1 MATQKP
7 AKERQTWQT
16 SPSSSSSSANSLN
29 KSMNGPIMTQS
40 NRSKTAKR
48 SVTPNSRAQ
57 DSRRSVTPVP
67 RGHNNAG
74 DLDSVK
80 PVTITKRPVTPV
92 SRPHNSPGDLDSVKP
107 LTTKRS
113 VTPLNRT
120 TSIIAHDPE
129 PGRVRVA
136 VRLRP
141 RNNEDLASDVDFADC
156 VELQPELKKLSLK
169 KNNWSSESYKFDEV
183 FTESASQK
191 RIYEVVAKP
200 VVESVLSGYNGTIMA
215 YGQTGTGKTYTVGNL
230 GKNDASERG
239 IIVRAVEDIITSTS
253 LAHESVEFSYIQ
265 LYMETIQ
272 DLLAPEKVN
281 IPVVEDAKTG
291 EVLLPG
297 ASVIKIHD
305 LDHFM
310 ELLQYGEANRHAA
323 NTKLNTSS
331 SRSHAILMVS
341 VKRSIVGKG
350 KSHTSCENVTV
361 TEAHSDLGIDK
372 IRKGKLLI
380 VDLAGSERID
390 KSGSEGLL
398 LEEAKFINLSLTALG
413 KCINAL
419 AESSPHIP
427 TRDSKLTR
435 ILRDSFG
442 GSARTSLII
451 TIGPSA
457 RHHAETTSTI
467 MFGQRAMKVVN
478 VMKVKEEFDYE
489 RLSRKL
495 ESQVDNLTKEID
507 RQQKLRDNY
516 KNEMEKKIKV
526 FQDSFLE
533 EEKRLIARSEILE
546 KENARLE
553 LDMKA
558 MLDELNHQKEYNK
571 LLHDEVAR
579 LEMSIDH
586 YKQNY
591 NESSTYQKALAD
603 TTQMYENQI
612 AALIEQL
619 EDERLRSKR
628 AENQSDALKAL
639 VSDQESSMK
648 LCQTEKS
655 KHQKELLDAKQ
666 TYEKTIAQLKK
677 QLDDMHFRCENAEK
691 QVDSL
696 RNSSSDQT
704 SEQKLLLE
712 TIQMYEEKLANLEK
726 RFQDEHAGRERAE
739 EQIESLKNHLSE
751 EKSSQDQVKSKITD
765 LMERL
770 EAKDQ
775 SYQTTV
781 DTMQSLQIENANLQS
796 EKDQVKNKITDL
808 MERLEERDQSYHA
821 AVNTMQSLQIE
832 NVNLQSEKEKFKDE
846 LDALKE
852 KLLAE
857 EKQRMTLEDELV
869 KLKKRSS
876 EDNEGVEDKKL
887 YAKQHM
893 RESSSFRTAV
903 GLNRSISGQRATI
916 AKIFGLE
923 RILKLLA
930 SEDIE
935 VQMHALKVVANLAA
949 EDINQEKIVNE
960 GGLDALLMLLQTS
973 RNTTILRVA
982 SGAVANLAM
991 NENNQGLIMSKGGAR
1006 LLADTTSKTDDPQTL
1021 RMVAGAIA
1029 NLCGNVSLHTAL
1041 KDNGGIK
1048 ALISMASST
1057 NVDVIAQVARGLA
1070 NFAKCETREVIQGH
1084 RTGRSL
1090 LMEDGALAWLIV
1102 NSKTASESTR
1112 RHMELAL
1119 CHLAQN
1125 EDNTQDFIST
1135 GGLREVVRIS
1145 SESARED
1152 IRNLAKKTLKL
1163 NRLFQAQMSAD

>member
-1 MATQKP
+1 M
-7 AKERQTWQT
+7 
-16 SPSSSSSSANSLN
+16 
-29 KSMNGPIMTQS
+29 
-40 NRSKTAKR
+40 AKR
-48 SVTPNSRAQ
+48 SVTPNSRAH
-57 DSRRSVTPVP
+57 DSKRSVTPIS
-67 RGHNNAG
+67 RTHNNAG
-74 DLDSVK
+74 DLDSAK
-80 PVTITKRPVTPV
+80 APTTKRPVTPIA
-92 SRPHNSPGDLDSVKP
+92 RNS
-107 LTTKRS
+107 
-113 VTPLNRT
+113 
-120 TSIIAHDPE
+120 SIVAHDPE

-141 RNNEDLASDVDFADC
+141 KNNEDLASDSDFADC
-156 VELQPELKKLSLK
+156 VEILPELKKLNLK

-200 VVESVLSGYNGTIMA
+200 VVESVLSGYNGTVMA

-230 GKNDASERG
+230 GKNDESERG
-239 IIVRAVEDIITSTS
+239 IIVRAVEDIIANTS
-253 LAHESVEFSYIQ
+253 LANESVDVSYLQ

-341 VKRSIVGKG
+341 VKRSIAGKA
-350 KSHTSCENVTV
+350 KTDSSSENMTG
-361 TEAHSDLGIDK
+361 TEAHSDMGIDK

-419 AESSPHIP
+419 AENSPHIP
-427 TRDSKLTR
+427 TRESKLTR

-451 TIGPSA
+451 TVGPSA

-495 ESQVDNLTKEID
+495 ETQVDHLTKEID

-516 KNEMEKKIKV
+516 KNEMEKKIKE
-526 FQDSFLE
+526 FQCSFNE
-533 EEKRLIARSEILE
+533 KEKRLIARSEILE

-571 LLHDEVAR
+571 LLHDEVAH
-579 LEMSIDH
+579 LEMSIEQ
-586 YKQNY
+586 YKQNHR
-591 NESSTYQKALAD
+591 ESSTYQKALAD
-603 TTQMYENQI
+603 TTQMYENQL

-619 EDERLRSKR
+619 EDERVRCER

-639 VSDQESSMK
+639 LSDHESSMK
-648 LCQTEKS
+648 LYQTENS
-655 KHQKELLDAKQ
+655 KHQKELVDTKQ
-666 TYEKTIAQLKK
+666 TYEKTIAQLSK
-677 QLDDMHFRCENAEK
+677 QLEDMHFRCEHAEK

-696 RNSSSDQT
+696 KNFSSDQT

-712 TIQMYEEKLANLEK
+712 TIQLYEEKIAKLEK
-726 RFQDEHAGRERAE
+726 RFEDEHACREHAE
-739 EQIESLKNHLSE
+739 EQLELLKKHVNE
-751 EKSSQDQVKSKITD
+751 EKSSKDQLKSKIND
-765 LMERL
+765 LMVRL
-770 EAKDQ
+770 EEKDQ
-775 SYQTTV
+775 SYQATV
-781 DTMQSLQIENANLQS
+781 DKMQSLQIENMNL
-796 EKDQVKNKITDL
+796 L
-808 MERLEERDQSYHA
+808 
-821 AVNTMQSLQIE
+821 
-832 NVNLQSEKEKFKDE
+832 SEKEKIKEE

-852 KLLAE
+852 KLLVE
-857 EKQRMTLEDELV
+857 EKRRMTLDDELI
-869 KLKKRSS
+869 KLKKHLS
-876 EDNEGVEDKKL
+876 ETTECIEDKKL
-887 YAKQHM
+887 YAKQHT
-893 RESSSFRTAV
+893 RGSSSFRSAM
-903 GLNRSISGQRATI
+903 GLNRSVTGQKATI
-916 AKIFGLE
+916 AKICEEVGLE
-923 RILKLLA
+923 RILKLLS

-949 EDINQEKIVNE
+949 EDTNQEKIVTE
-960 GGLDALLMLLQTS
+960 GGLDALFRLLQTS
-973 RNTTILRVA
+973 QNTTILRVA

-991 NENNQGLIMSKGGAR
+991 NESNQSMIMEKGGAR
-1006 LLADTTSKTDDPQTL
+1006 LLAETTSKTDDPQTL

-1029 NLCGNVSLHTAL
+1029 NLCGNVELHTAL
-1041 KDNGGIK
+1041 QEDGGIK
-1048 ALISMASST
+1048 ALLTMAGST

-1084 RTGRSL
+1084 KTGRSL
-1090 LMEDGALAWLIV
+1090 LMEDGALTWLIV

-1135 GGLREVVRIS
+1135 GGLREVMRIS

-1163 NRLFQAQMSAD
+1163 NRMFQAQMSAD

>member
-1 MATQKP
+1 MATQKSG
-7 AKERQTWQT
+7 KERQTWQTT
-16 SPSSSSSSANSLN
+16 SPSSSSSSSSNVSGNSLN
-29 KSMNGPIMTQS
+29 KSANGPIIHQS
-40 NRSKTAKR
+40 NRSKAPATAKR
-48 SVTPNSRAQ
+48 SVTPNSRAH
-57 DSRRSVTPVP
+57 DSKRSVTPVP
-67 RGHNNAG
+67 RSHNNAG
-74 DLDSVK
+74 DVDFIK
-80 PVTITKRPVTPV
+80 APNTKRPVTP
-92 SRPHNSPGDLDSVKP
+92 
-107 LTTKRS
+107 
-113 VTPLNRT
+113 LNRSN
-120 TSIIAHDPE
+120 SIVAHDPE

-141 RNNEDLASDVDFADC
+141 RNDEDLASDADFADC
-156 VELQPELKKLSLK
+156 VELLPELKKLSLK

-239 IIVRAVEDIITSTS
+239 IIVRAVEDLIANTS
-253 LAHESVEFSYIQ
+253 LSNESVEFSYVQ

-297 ASVIKIHD
+297 ASVIKIHH

-310 ELLQYGEANRHAA
+310 ELLQCGEANRHAA

-341 VKRSIVGKG
+341 VKRPIVGKG
-350 KSHTSCENVTV
+350 KNVTCEKV
-361 TEAHSDLGIDK
+361 AATEAQSDMGVDK

-495 ESQVDNLTKEID
+495 ESQVDHLTEEID
-507 RQQKLRDNY
+507 RQQKMRDKY
-516 KNEMEKKIKV
+516 KNEMEKKIKE
-526 FQDSFLE
+526 FQRSSAE

-553 LDMKA
+553 QDMKA

-579 LEMSIDH
+579 LEMGIEQ
-586 YKQNY
+586 YKQNHQE
-591 NESSTYQKALAD
+591 NSTYQKALAD

-619 EDERLRSKR
+619 KDEQARYER
-628 AENQSDALKAL
+628 AGNQSDVLKAL
-639 VSDQESSMK
+639 LSDHEGSMK
-648 LCQTEKS
+648 LFQTENS
-655 KHQKELLDAKQ
+655 KLKKELLDAKE
-666 TYEKTIAQLKK
+666 THEKAIAELRKK
-677 QLDDMHFRCENAEK
+677 LDDMYFRCEHAEK

-696 RNSSSDQT
+696 RNVSSDQT
-704 SEQKLLLE
+704 TEQKLLLE
-712 TIQMYEEKLANLEK
+712 TIQLYEEKISNLEK
-726 RFQDEHAGRERAE
+726 RFEDEHACREHAE
-739 EQIESLKNHLSE
+739 EQMESLKKHLCE
-751 EKSSQDQVKSKITD
+751 EKSNQDQVKSKIND
-765 LMERL
+765 LTERL
-770 EAKDQ
+770 EEKDQ
-775 SYQTTV
+775 SYRDAV
-781 DTMQSLQIENANLQS
+781 DKMQCLQLENANLLS
-796 EKDQVKNKITDL
+796 D
-808 MERLEERDQSYHA
+808 
-821 AVNTMQSLQIE
+821 
-832 NVNLQSEKEKFKDE
+832 KEKFKDE
-846 LDALKE
+846 LDTLKE
-852 KLLAE
+852 KFLVE
-857 EKQRMTLEDELV
+857 EKQRMTLEAELV
-869 KLKKRSS
+869 KLKKCLSANS
-876 EDNEGVEDKKL
+876 EGIEDKKS

-893 RESSSFRTAV
+893 KESSSFRSAM

-916 AKIFGLE
+916 AKICEEVGLE
-923 RILKLLA
+923 RILKLLS

-973 RNTTILRVA
+973 QNTTILRVA

-991 NENNQGLIMSKGGAR
+991 NETNQGLIMSKGGAR
-1006 LLADTTSKTDDPQTL
+1006 LLADTTTKTDDPQTL

-1029 NLCGNVSLHTAL
+1029 NLCGNVALHSAL

-1048 ALISMASST
+1048 ALLSMAGST
-1057 NVDVIAQVARGLA
+1057 NIDVVAQVARGLA
-1070 NFAKCETREVIQGH
+1070 NFAKCETREVIQGY
-1084 RTGRSL
+1084 RTSRSL
-1090 LMEDGALAWLIV
+1090 LMEDGALTWLIV
-1102 NSKTASESTR
+1102 NSKTASESTI

-1125 EDNTQDFIST
+1125 EGNTQDFIAT
-1135 GGLREVVRIS
+1135 GGLKEVIRIS

-1163 NRLFQAQMSAD
+1163 NRMFQAQMSAD

>member
-1 MATQKP
+1 MATQKS

-16 SPSSSSSSANSLN
+16 SLSSSSSLNISANSLN
-29 KSMNGPIMTQS
+29 KSINGPIMQQQL
-40 NRSKTAKR
+40 NRSKAPATTKR
-48 SVTPNSRAQ
+48 SVTPNSRVH
-57 DSRRSVTPVP
+57 DSKRSVTPVSGTHNNVGDIDSVKASTANKRP
-67 RGHNNAG
+67 VTPISRAHNNAG
-74 DLDSVK
+74 DLASIK
-80 PVTITKRPVTPV
+80 
-92 SRPHNSPGDLDSVKP
+92 SPIN
-107 LTTKRS
+107 KRS
-113 VTPLNRT
+113 ATPLSRT
-120 TSIIAHDPE
+120 NSIAAHDPE

-141 RNNEDLASDVDFADC
+141 RNDEDLASDADFADC
-156 VELQPELKKLSLK
+156 VELLPELKKLSLK

-200 VVESVLSGYNGTIMA
+200 VIESVLSGYNGTIMA

-239 IIVRAVEDIITSTS
+239 IIVRAVEDIIANTS

-341 VKRSIVGKG
+341 VKRSIAGKG
-350 KSHTSCENVTV
+350 KTDTCEKVAG
-361 TEAHSDLGIDK
+361 TEACIDIGIDK

-427 TRDSKLTR
+427 TRESKLTR

-451 TIGPSA
+451 TVGPSA

-478 VMKVKEEFDYE
+478 MMKVKEEFDYE

-495 ESQVDNLTKEID
+495 ESQVDHLTKEID

-516 KNEMEKKIKV
+516 KNEMEKKIKE
-526 FQDSFLE
+526 FQGSFVE
-533 EEKRLIARSEILE
+533 EENRLIARSEILE
-546 KENARLE
+546 KENASLE

-558 MLDELNHQKEYNK
+558 MLDELNHQKDYNK
-571 LLHDEVAR
+571 LLHDEVSN
-579 LEMSIDH
+579 LETEIDH
-586 YKQNY
+586 YKKNHQ
-591 NESSTYQKALAD
+591 ESSTYQKALAD

-612 AALIEQL
+612 AAMIEQL
-619 EDERLRSKR
+619 EDQRVRSGR

-639 VSDQESSMK
+639 LRDHEDSMK
-648 LCQTEKS
+648 LCETENS

-666 TYEKTIAQLKK
+666 TYEKTISQLKK
-677 QLDDMHFRCENAEK
+677 QLDDMHFRTEQAEK
-691 QVDSL
+691 KVDSL
-696 RNSSSDQT
+696 SKVSSDQT
-704 SEQKLLLE
+704 SEQKYLLE
-712 TIQMYEEKLANLEK
+712 TIQLYEEKITNLEK
-726 RFQDEHAGRERAE
+726 RFEDEHAGRKSAE
-739 EQIESLKNHLSE
+739 EQMESLKKHLSE
-751 EKSSQDQVKSKITD
+751 EKTSQDQVKC
-765 LMERL
+765 
-770 EAKDQ
+770 
-775 SYQTTV
+775 
-781 DTMQSLQIENANLQS
+781 N
-796 EKDQVKNKITDL
+796 ITDL
-808 MERLEERDQSYHA
+808 MERLEEKDQNHKA
-821 AVNTMQSLQIE
+821 TVDKLNSLQIE
-832 NVNLQSEKEKFKDE
+832 NEILLSEKEKFKDK

-857 EKQRMTLEDELV
+857 EKQRMILQDELV
-869 KLKKRSS
+869 KLKKRLS
-876 EDNEGVEDKKL
+876 ENNEGIEDKKP
-887 YAKQHM
+887 YAKQQM
-893 RESSSFRTAV
+893 RESSSFRSAI
-903 GLNRSISGQRATI
+903 GLNRSITGQRATI
-916 AKIFGLE
+916 AKICEEGKILFLISINYVGLE
-923 RILKLLA
+923 RILKLLS

-973 RNTTILRVA
+973 QNTTILRVA

-991 NENNQGLIMSKGGAR
+991 NGIFIYLF
-1006 LLADTTSKTDDPQTL
+1006 LLFGD
-1021 RMVAGAIA
+1021 
-1029 NLCGNVSLHTAL
+1029 
-1041 KDNGGIK
+1041 
-1048 ALISMASST
+1048 
-1057 NVDVIAQVARGLA
+1057 
-1070 NFAKCETREVIQGH
+1070 
-1084 RTGRSL
+1084 
-1090 LMEDGALAWLIV
+1090 
-1102 NSKTASESTR
+1102 
-1112 RHMELAL
+1112 
-1119 CHLAQN
+1119 
-1125 EDNTQDFIST
+1125 
-1135 GGLREVVRIS
+1135 
-1145 SESARED
+1145 
-1152 IRNLAKKTLKL
+1152 
-1163 NRLFQAQMSAD
+1163 

>member
-1 MATQKP
+1 MATQKSG
-7 AKERQTWQT
+7 KERQTWQT
-16 SPSSSSSSANSLN
+16 SSPSSSSSSSSNVSGNSLN
-29 KSMNGPIMTQS
+29 KSVNGPIMHQP
-40 NRSKTAKR
+40 NRSKTPATAKR
-48 SVTPNSRAQ
+48 SVTPNSRAH
-57 DSRRSVTPVP
+57 DSKRSVTPVP
-67 RGHNNAG
+67 RSHNNAG
-74 DLDSVK
+74 DVDFVK
-80 PVTITKRPVTPV
+80 APNTKRPVTP
-92 SRPHNSPGDLDSVKP
+92 
-107 LTTKRS
+107 
-113 VTPLNRT
+113 LNRSN
-120 TSIIAHDPE
+120 SINPE
-129 PGRVRVA
+129 ESEWLLGFGQEMMKILLQMQILLIVLNYYLRKGEDSQGGAGPGLGEGVWA
-136 VRLRP
+136 AAGAWKAGGWAGLL
-141 RNNEDLASDVDFADC
+141 N
-156 VELQPELKKLSLK
+156 KLSLK

-239 IIVRAVEDIITSTS
+239 IIVRAVEDIIANTS
-253 LAHESVEFSYIQ
+253 LSNEGVEFSYVQ

-310 ELLQYGEANRHAA
+310 ELLQCGEANRHAA

-350 KSHTSCENVTV
+350 KNVTCEKV
-361 TEAHSDLGIDK
+361 AATEAQSDVGIDK

-442 GSARTSLII
+442 GSARTSLIT

-495 ESQVDNLTKEID
+495 ESQVDHLTEEID
-507 RQQKLRDNY
+507 RQQKMRDKY
-516 KNEMEKKIKV
+516 KNEMEKKIKE
-526 FQDSFLE
+526 FQRSSAE

-553 LDMKA
+553 QDMKA
-558 MLDELNHQKEYNK
+558 MLDELNHQKDYNK

-579 LEMSIDH
+579 LEMSIEQ
-586 YKQNY
+586 YKQNHQE
-591 NESSTYQKALAD
+591 NSTYQKALAD

-619 EDERLRSKR
+619 KDERARYER
-628 AENQSDALKAL
+628 AGNQSDVLKAL
-639 VSDQESSMK
+639 LSDHEGSMK
-648 LCQTEKS
+648 LFQTENS
-655 KHQKELLDAKQ
+655 KLKKELLDAKE
-666 TYEKTIAQLKK
+666 THEKAIADLSKK
-677 QLDDMHFRCENAEK
+677 LDDMYFRCEHAEK
-691 QVDSL
+691 QLDSL
-696 RNSSSDQT
+696 RNVSSDQT
-704 SEQKLLLE
+704 TEQKLLLE
-712 TIQMYEEKLANLEK
+712 TIQLYEEKISNLEK
-726 RFQDEHAGRERAE
+726 RFEDERACRAHAE
-739 EQIESLKNHLSE
+739 EQMESLKKHLSE
-751 EKSSQDQVKSKITD
+751 EKSSQDQVKSKIND
-765 LMERL
+765 LTERL
-770 EAKDQ
+770 QEKDQ
-775 SYQTTV
+775 NYRDAV
-781 DTMQSLQIENANLQS
+781 DKMQCLQLENANLLL
-796 EKDQVKNKITDL
+796 D
-808 MERLEERDQSYHA
+808 
-821 AVNTMQSLQIE
+821 
-832 NVNLQSEKEKFKDE
+832 KEKFKDE
-846 LDALKE
+846 LDTLKE
-852 KLLAE
+852 KFLTE
-857 EKQRMTLEDELV
+857 EKQRMTLEAELV
-869 KLKKRSS
+869 RLKKCLSANS
-876 EDNEGVEDKKL
+876 EGIEDKKS

-893 RESSSFRTAV
+893 KESSSFRSAM

-923 RILKLLA
+923 RILKLLS

-973 RNTTILRVA
+973 QNTTILRVA

-991 NENNQGLIMSKGGAR
+991 NGILFYLFLLI
-1006 LLADTTSKTDDPQTL
+1006 
-1021 RMVAGAIA
+1021 
-1029 NLCGNVSLHTAL
+1029 
-1041 KDNGGIK
+1041 
-1048 ALISMASST
+1048 
-1057 NVDVIAQVARGLA
+1057 DV
-1070 NFAKCETREVIQGH
+1070 
-1084 RTGRSL
+1084 
-1090 LMEDGALAWLIV
+1090 
-1102 NSKTASESTR
+1102 
-1112 RHMELAL
+1112 
-1119 CHLAQN
+1119 
-1125 EDNTQDFIST
+1125 
-1135 GGLREVVRIS
+1135 
-1145 SESARED
+1145 
-1152 IRNLAKKTLKL
+1152 
-1163 NRLFQAQMSAD
+1163 